1 MRKFR
6 HLFLGTCVFA
16 AGMAYAQTPSHPQ
29 YVKGSDSEEPFYTAY
44 RQWEPGKTLYSTG
57 DAKEDEQFYISRV
70 KPKNRF
76 SFAQTQV
83 DPEMNSERKLLW
95 WCPIG
100 TEGWNAIPTYFF
112 NSEVFSMWSY
122 VDIYG
127 NWTAPMIR
135 MPGAFADICHK
146 NGVVTSTLASV
157 PWASTV
163 KADDGGHGSNMK
175 AMIDGGPEKLLKFL
189 RYYGIDGIGYNS
201 EFNIDSSIGTE
212 NLKKLLSGAFAKKD
226 DLKWPTFTNAW
237 YSLMTNSGNVGG
249 GDALSSSNQ
258 DWFHYDGHPTSNA
271 YFMNYN
277 WGAGLLSTSQST
289 ARKFEGRS
297 SFDVYAGMDF
307 EGRSVADWIALQ
319 NYDISVGI
327 WGSHRMNML
336 YLNRGELGADPT
348 LMQKTY
354 QAISENVFTGSSY
367 NPVNTPPVKNKLGHS
382 SLIKDFHGFSSF
394 ITARSPLQSD
404 DLANEPFVT
413 YFNLGNGKFFNI
425 NGEKN
430 FPNEW
435 YNIGMQD
442 YLPTWRWWL
451 TSKFMGR
458 EESDVPANGLKAE
471 FTWDDAWFGGS
482 CLSVG
487 GKTELEYLHLF
498 KTKYSLMS
506 GDKLL
511 IRYKV
516 LSGSGSMSWSCMA
529 EEGIGTEVSTRSKAL
544 EAGNDWI
551 EYEVKI
557 GTSPTSLRL
566 ANKTLALLALK
577 FMNTS
582 DNFKILIG
590 EISLT
595 RGADAITP
603 SAPIIKGTK
612 LITSNYRGIDF
623 KIYYEME
630 SDIVT
635 PGEPVYNEDVNTW
648 YYKIYMQQEGSE
660 KVMCT
665 ATTSWAAYVVSAPRE
680 MEAGSK
686 VRLGVSAVSIDGKSE
701 SAIAWSDYQDI
712 PENEV
717 VEGIEIDKAVIKTN
731 EEFTAKYADPTH
743 SDAKQWEI
751 RKASDNSVAF
761 TKEGG
766 TSVTTSLEEEGLY
779 DLALTFL
786 KNNKDTTEIY
796 RGFVQVS
803 GPEVGALP
811 EIKELKANG
820 SEAAIEVAKEAEVEF
835 SYIGKEADGTVS
847 RGLRLPEQAF
857 AIDVAQLN
865 LTDTSP
871 FSICFWFKPNQ
882 FNHQDGGTQL
892 LNIRTRE
899 DKWPASDWGY
909 VWSTIQ
915 PDNTYSISL
924 RYYEANG
931 GSNLKTEDFV
941 FLPNQ
946 WTHIAFIIDWV
957 DNGRQISLYANG
969 NLIGKSEVF
978 SDVYPWKNSN
988 KIMIGG
994 NAASRAGLDGYLDE
1008 FQLYK
1013 KALNLEEVRN
1023 SMKHQTEIPE
1033 GLSGYWDF
1041 ESEVDENNYMLSTG
1055 TEKNL
1060 KAAVVAVQVLGE
1072 GNNDYVNQPVSYGAG
1087 APFITGQNYKIET
1100 IPTWKLGVDATITEA
1115 SKYTSTAG
1123 SIKANYAKSGLYEAT
1138 LTLTNS
1144 WGTDSK
1150 TFQYVKVGDGSGI
1163 EENDAINFSAYPNP
1177 FVDEV
1182 NVQFV
1187 NGGTYTVE
1195 IHNLAG
1201 QLVSTESLQVNAG
1214 EFVNMNVSG
1223 SAGTYFITV
1232 KDNGKVLKSL
1242 KVIKK

>member
-1 MRKFR
+1 MKKFR
-6 HLFLGTCVFA
+6 HLLLGTCVVA
-16 AGMAYAQTPSHPQ
+16 AGMAYAQSPSHPQ
-29 YVKGSDSEEPFYTAY
+29 YVKGSDSNEPFYTAY
-44 RQWEPGKTLYSTG
+44 RQWEPGKALYSAG
-57 DAKEDEQFYISRV
+57 DAKDDEQFYISRV
-70 KPKNRF
+70 KPKKRF
-76 SFAQTQV
+76 SFTQTQV
-83 DPEMNSERKLLW
+83 DPEMNSDRKLLW

-157 PWASTV
+157 PWAATV
-163 KADDGGHGSNMK
+163 SANDGGHGSNMK
-175 AMIDGGPEKLLKFL
+175 AMIDGGSEKLLKFL

-201 EFNIDSSIGTE
+201 EFHISSTIGAE

-237 YSLMTNSGNVGG
+237 YSLMTNGGSVGG
-249 GDALSSSNQ
+249 GDALSSNNQ
-258 DWFHYDGHPTSNA
+258 DWFHYNGHPTSDA

-277 WGAGLLSTSQST
+277 WGANLLSTSQST
-289 ARKFEGRS
+289 ARQFEGRS
-297 SFDVYAGMDF
+297 SFDVYGGMDF
-307 EGRSVADWIALQ
+307 QGRDVADWVALQ
-319 NYDISVGI
+319 SYDISVGI
-327 WGSHRMNML
+327 WGAHKMNMIFE
-336 YLNRGELGADPT
+336 NRGELGADPT

-354 QAISENVFTGSSY
+354 QAISENVFTGSSC
-367 NPVNTPPVKNKLGHS
+367 NPVNTPAIKNKLAHS
-382 SLIKDFHGFSSF
+382 SLITDFHGFSSF

-413 YFNLGNGKFFNI
+413 YFNLGNGMFFNI

-430 FPNEW
+430 FSNEW

-482 CLSVG
+482 CLSIE

-498 KTKYSLMS
+498 KTKYSLVS

-516 LSGSGSMSWSCMA
+516 LSGSGNMSWSCMA

-544 EAGNDWI
+544 KAGNDWI
-551 EYEVKI
+551 EYEVKV

-566 ANKTLALLALK
+566 ANKTLALLGMK
-577 FMNTS
+577 FTNTS
-582 DNFKILIG
+582 DDFKILIG

-612 LITSNYRGIDF
+612 LMTSNYRGIDF
-623 KIYYEME
+623 KIYYEMA

-648 YYKIYMQQEGSE
+648 YYKIYIQQEGAE

-680 MEAGSK
+680 IEGGNRIK
-686 VRLGVSAVSIDGKSE
+686 LGVSAVSIDGKSE
-701 SAIAWSDYQDI
+701 SDITWSDYLDI
-712 PENEV
+712 PESV
-717 VEGIEIDKAVIKTN
+717 IIEGIEIDKAVIKAR
-731 EEFTAKYADPTH
+731 EEFTAKYTDPMH
-743 SDAKQWEI
+743 SAATRWEI
-751 RKASDNSVAF
+751 RKASDNSIAF

-766 TSVTTSLEEEGLY
+766 TSVTTSLTEDGLY

-786 KNNKDTTEIY
+786 KNSKDTTEIY

-803 GPEVGALP
+803 GSEVGALP

-820 SEAAIEVAKEAEVEF
+820 SETQIEVAKEAEVEF

-857 AIDVAQLN
+857 ALDVAQLN

-882 FNHQDGGTQL
+882 FNHQDGGTQV
-892 LNIRTRE
+892 LNIRTKE

-924 RYYEANG
+924 RYHVANG
-931 GSNLKTEDFV
+931 GSTLHSKEFT

-969 NLIGKSEVF
+969 NLIGKSPVF
-978 SDVYPWKNSN
+978 TDVYPWKNSN

-994 NAASRAGLDGYLDE
+994 NAAARAGLDGYLDE
-1008 FQLYK
+1008 FQFYK

-1023 SMKHQTEIPE
+1023 SMKHQTEIPD

-1041 ESEVDENNYMLSTG
+1041 ESDIDENNYMLSTG
-1055 TEKNL
+1055 NEKNL

-1072 GNNDYVNQPVSYGAG
+1072 GKNDYVNQPVSYGAG

-1115 SKYTSTAG
+1115 SKHTSTAG
-1123 SIKANYAKSGLYEAT
+1123 NIKANYAKDGLYEAT
-1138 LTLTNS
+1138 LTLTNG

-1150 TFQYVKVGDGSGI
+1150 TFQYVKVGGGTGVK
-1163 EENDAINFSAYPNP
+1163 ENEVVNFSAYPNP

-1187 NGGTYTVE
+1187 NEGTYTVE

-1201 QLVSTESLQVNAG
+1201 QLVSTNSLQVNAG
-1214 EFVNMNVSG
+1214 EFVRMNVSG